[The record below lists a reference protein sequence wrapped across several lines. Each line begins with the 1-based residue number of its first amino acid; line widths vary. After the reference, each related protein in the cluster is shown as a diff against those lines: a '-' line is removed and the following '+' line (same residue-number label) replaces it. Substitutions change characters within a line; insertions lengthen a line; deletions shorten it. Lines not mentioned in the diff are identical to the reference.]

1 VQSATWQAQDGR
13 TGVVLANYANL
24 PESPRVELEGR
35 GTKRLTM
42 NLDGQKTERD
52 VELPNAI
59 DVQMQPRSLCL
70 IELK

>member
-1 VQSATWQAQDGR
+1 
-13 TGVVLANYANL
+13 
-24 PESPRVELEGR
+24 
-35 GTKRLTM
+35 M